1 MHLLLTVLL
10 LSGVAIAQPEW
21 ASSLSKD
28 QIGQL
33 NVPSCVL
40 DFELGWNNTI
50 KAGTARVT
58 LQEAG
63 LRYWR
68 ASAQASSTGF
78 ARTLW
83 SYDCTMSSI
92 ISRETL
98 HPVFMQHT
106 ETDRSE
112 TCRYR
117 VSFQPRRVITES
129 TVLPHVGTAIATT
142 HVCGFSPIEDLLSI
156 ILYVRSLP
164 LTHGESV
171 TRVVQPWD
179 KPYLTTFEVLGRE
192 NMKVEEAQKPCIKL
206 AVKIRKIDR
215 DTLALSSYKKM
226 KTATIWVSDDA
237 ERLPVEMR
245 AEIFIGYMSCRLTGK
260 TFLTG
265 KAAQSAAPSTA
276 SMFVKP
282 PMP

>member
-1 MHLLLTVLL
+1 MRFLPAVLL
-10 LSGVAIAQPEW
+10 LVSSALAQPEW
-21 ASSLSKD
+21 VSSLS
-28 QIGQL
+28 QAVPGRL
-33 NVPSCVL
+33 NVPPCAL

-58 LQEAG
+58 IQEAG
-63 LRYWR
+63 DDYWR
-68 ASAQASSTGF
+68 ASAQASSTGL

-92 ISRETL
+92 IRRDTL
-98 HPVFMQHT
+98 HPVFMQHS

-129 TVLPHVGTAIATT
+129 TVLPRDGVASTST
-142 HVCGFSPIEDLLSI
+142 HVCGFSPVEDLLSI
-156 ILYVRSLP
+156 ILFVRSLP
-164 LTHGESV
+164 LADGESI

-179 KPYLTTFEVLGRE
+179 KPYLTTFEVMGRE
-192 NMKVEEAQKPCIKL
+192 KMKVGDVDTPCIKL
-206 AVKIRKIDR
+206 AVRIRKIDR
-215 DTLALSSYKKM
+215 DSLLLSSYKKM
-226 KTATIWVSDDA
+226 KTATIWVSDDE

-260 TFLTG
+260 TMLSG
-265 KAAQSAAPSTA
+265 GAARSGVPSAA
-276 SMFVKP
+276 SMLVKP
-282 PMP
+282 PM